1 MISYNEKTGVFHLKN
16 KKMSYVMQVVR
27 GRYLLHRYW
36 GRPIREF
43 RDGRAFQ
50 AIDRAFS
57 PQPGDYENERTFSL
71 DVLPQEYPA
80 YGHLDYRTPAYEVK
94 LADGTAATE
103 LRYDSYEIR
112 QGKPALAGLPA
123 AYAEDQ
129 EAETLII
136 RLRDLA
142 GNLAAELSYTIFASL
157 PVLARSARLEN
168 TSDKALALTGA
179 ASFALDFPDHDFD
192 RLSLYG
198 GHAAE
203 RSLERVR
210 LMRGIQENS
219 SRRGASSHQQSPF
232 LALARPD
239 TGETSGEIY
248 GFSLVWSGEFSFR
261 TEVEQFGTVRVV
273 GGINPQGFSWQLEP
287 GESFQTPEA
296 WMVYSHE
303 GMNGMSQSFHEL
315 VRHHIVRGKYRD
327 ALRPIL
333 VNNWE
338 ATYFDF
344 DDEKMDKLAETAKE
358 LGIELLVL
366 DDGWFGK
373 RNDDNSSLG
382 DWQVNTAKLK
392 NGLKGVAD
400 SAHKRGLKF
409 GLWFEPEMVSV
420 DSDLYRAHPDWAL
433 QAPAYPLTY
442 GRHQLVLDLSRQEVR
457 DYVVES
463 VSRILRENPID
474 YVKWDFNRH
483 ITDAFSAKLPAERQG
498 EVRTR
503 FVLGLY
509 EVLERITQ
517 SFPEVL
523 FESCSGGG
531 GRFDAGMLYYMPQT
545 WTSDDT
551 DAVQRLSIQSGTSLV
566 FPPITM
572 GAHVSVV
579 PNHQVGRVT
588 SLQMRGLCAMMG
600 DFGYELDIT
609 KFTAE
614 ERREVKAQIE
624 LYKKIRPTLQ
634 LGSFHRLLTPFAGT
648 KNETAWQFISRDGS
662 QVVLMYF
669 KTLAEPAAP
678 IRLLKLAEL
687 DPEAEYELTE
697 YLPAK
702 RTSMDFGGEP
712 GLDMRGRSFYGDE
725 LMYSG
730 LTVEKID
737 TDYAA
742 YLWLFDRK
750 NK

>member
-1 MISYNEKTGVFHLKN
+1 MISYDEKTGVFHLKN

-36 GRPIREF
+36 GRPIKEF

-94 LADGTAATE
+94 LADGTTTTE
-103 LRYDSYEIR
+103 LRYDSHEIR
-112 QGKPALAGLPA
+112 QGKSALAGLPA

-129 EAETLII
+129 EAETLVI
-136 RLRDLA
+136 RLQDLA
-142 GNLAAELSYTIFASL
+142 GNLAVELSYTIFASL

-168 TSDKALALTGA
+168 ISGKALALTGA

-203 RSLERVR
+203 RNLERVR

-232 LALARPD
+232 LALARPE

-273 GGINPQGFSWQLEP
+273 GGINPQGFNWQLEP

-296 WMVYSHE
+296 WLVYSHE

-392 NGLKGVAD
+392 KGLKGVAD

-648 KNETAWQFISRDGS
+648 KNETAWQFISPDGS
-662 QVVLMYF
+662 QVVLLYF
-669 KTLAEPAAP
+669 KTLAEPASP
-678 IRLLKLAEL
+678 IRLLKLTEL

-697 YLPAK
+697 YLPAQ

-712 GLDMRGRSFYGDE
+712 GMDIKGRSFYGDE

-730 LTVEKID
+730 LNVEKID
-737 TDYAA
+737 TDFAA
-742 YLWLFDRK
+742 YCWVFDKKQR
-750 NK
+750 